1 MVRQPYLYNAVSHD
15 RDARFPEPKFD
26 PKAVTRASWEPKPR
40 KPKPEGPLIAFN
52 RHPDA
57 HLVLSHRSNDYV
69 SLSPR
74 MKSWIKSIRLVQLGL
89 RAVELIGAAGLL
101 ALLILLTNIETLASW
116 VMRIT
121 PGVATVHCL
130 YAIYHLQ
137 RPAGGRS
144 PASSTAY
151 QLFASFSDLGIMPL
165 YAYGALNT
173 HRSGP
178 AWKTRL
184 VDQSLLD
191 YFIPA
196 VFYTFVGAGGLHLI
210 SLSISIWLGFMFRKI
225 TRMPPDMNPLEDHLT
240 TRAKH
245 KKNKSSVST
254 SVSGDSEK
262 RTSTPLEDRRRSGAP
277 YEEDI
282 SRPPSIPFQR
292 TRAGSDVS
300 NFASD
305 PLTDLSGRQYQITPG
320 TSPRNSAGISEYARM
335 PAPGSSYRGS
345 YTEVPLHETNA
356 QSSRSS
362 IPLSAIP
369 PSQGD
374 GRSVGKFTETWF
386 ATDSLISRTQK
397 RNRAMDA
404 AVVAEQKRKNNKAY
418 EALGQSYTA
427 DNSDS
432 EREENDLAGSDFEND
447 VGNSPHPNPLASNP
461 HAVPSRTKT
470 PYYSLKDTSLSE
482 VDLNPRRASGTF
494 DIADERPSSLAPRA
508 WPRNR
513 DSSIQ
518 PESDF
523 YSKPYGEL
531 KPATPPVMI
540 GSSRQVSSGNDFEK
554 SQYSPAY
561 GRRNVSSKV
570 AEEGLAGP
578 NGGYSRYSVI
588 KG

>member
-1 MVRQPYLYNAVSHD
+1 MAHPPYLYNALSHD

-40 KPKPEGPLIAFN
+40 IPKPEGPLIAFN

-57 HLVLSHRSNDYV
+57 HLVLSHRSNNYV

-74 MKSWIKSIRLVQLGL
+74 MKSWIKFIRLVQLGL

-101 ALLILLTNIETLASW
+101 VLLIMLTNIETLASW

-151 QLFASFSDLGIMPL
+151 QLFASISDLGIMPL
-165 YAYGALNT
+165 YAYGALNA
-173 HRSGP
+173 HSSGP

-184 VDQSLLD
+184 ADQSLLD

-196 VFYTFVGAGGLHLI
+196 IFYTFISAGSLHLI
-210 SLSISIWLGFMFRKI
+210 SLCISVWLGFMFRKI
-225 TRMPPDMNPLEDHLT
+225 TQMPPDMNPLEDHLT

-245 KKNKSSVST
+245 KKNKSSVAT

-262 RTSTPLEDRRRSGAP
+262 RMSTPLEDRRRSGAP
-277 YEEDI
+277 YEDV

-300 NFASD
+300 NFARD
-305 PLTDLSGRQYQITPG
+305 CLADLPGRQYQVTPG
-320 TSPRNSAGISEYARM
+320 NSPRNSAGISEYAHM
-335 PAPGSSYRGS
+335 SAPRSSYRGS

-362 IPLSAIP
+362 VSSAAML

-374 GRSVGKFTETWF
+374 GRNAGKFTETWF

-404 AVVAEQKRKNNKAY
+404 AVVAEQKRKNKKAY
-418 EALGQSYTA
+418 EALSHFYAA

-432 EREENDLAGSDFEND
+432 ERDENDLACSDLEND
-447 VGNSPHPNPLASNP
+447 VGNTSHPNPLASNP
-461 HAVPSRTKT
+461 HVTPPRIKT
-470 PYYSLKDTSLSE
+470 PYYSLKDTALSE
-482 VDLNPRRASGTF
+482 VDLNSGRTSATF
-494 DIADERPSSLAPRA
+494 DIADQRPSSLAPSA

-540 GSSRQVSSGNDFEK
+540 GSNRQVSSGNDFEK
-554 SQYSPAY
+554 SQYSSAY

-578 NGGYSRYSVI
+578 KGGYSRYSVI
-588 KG
+588 